1 MVKLNRD
8 FLKSIKMRITVKTG
22 IISALCWIGIKM
34 AIYYAG
40 IFERTIVPAVL
51 LNILGLLA
59 CIAIGLFLQKR
70 RDTEETNTMID
81 LKNAMSAGVPYVL
94 MVSIFIYFF
103 YAKINPEYYQ
113 HQIAEN
119 EIAIEKMV
127 NDPIALEKFKAQQAD
142 AEVMTKQQIEKKLKQ
157 SNKQGASAGFTA
169 TLATLALLILATLY
183 SLLVTIIYRRI
194 VFRS

>member
-1 MVKLNRD
+1 
-8 FLKSIKMRITVKTG
+8 MRITVKTG
-22 IISALCWIGIKM
+22 IISALSWIGIKM
-34 AIYYAG
+34 GIYYTG
-40 IFERTIVPAVL
+40 LFERTIIPAVL

-59 CIAIGLFLQKR
+59 CISIGLYLQKR

-127 NDPIALEKFKAQQAD
+127 NDPIALEKFKSQQAD
-142 AEVMTKQQIEKKLKQ
+142 AEVMTKEQIEKKLKQ

-169 TLATLALLILATLY
+169 TLSTLALLILATLY

>member
-1 MVKLNRD
+1 
-8 FLKSIKMRITVKTG
+8 MRITVKTG

-127 NDPIALEKFKAQQAD
+127 N
-142 AEVMTKQQIEKKLKQ
+142 
-157 SNKQGASAGFTA
+157 
-169 TLATLALLILATLY
+169 
-183 SLLVTIIYRRI
+183 YRLGKI
-194 VFRS
+194 